1 MSNTI
6 AASEYG
12 RLLLEERPLIDVR
25 APIEFNKGAF
35 PKSVNLPL
43 MNDRERQLVG
53 TCYKQDGQ
61 QAAITLGHQL
71 VSGQIKQSRIDA
83 WCEQVN
89 QQNHSYL
96 YCFRGGLRS
105 QLSQQWLQHAGIDIP
120 YISGGYKALRSF
132 LIGTIDQAETHHQ
145 LLILSGSTGSGK
157 TEFIHQRKE
166 TIDLEGLANHRGSS
180 FGKQITS
187 QPSQIN
193 FENNLGVALLK
204 YQQIKLSSMLLL
216 EDESFLIGRT
226 AIPQSFFKL
235 MQQAPVV
242 LLEEGFNAR
251 VDRLHGEYVS
261 NMHQQ
266 YCTVFGEVEGF
277 NAFATYLVD
286 SISKIRKRLGGKQ
299 HDELQG
305 LIQQA
310 LKQQQ
315 NQHNLDGHYA
325 WISQLLS
332 NYYDPMYQ
340 YQLDKKLTKV
350 IFKGNACE
358 VHQWLN
364 EQI

>member
-12 RLLLEERPLIDVR
+12 RLLLAERPLIDVR

-35 PKSVNLPL
+35 PKSVNFPL

-71 VSGQIKQSRIDA
+71 VSGNVKQSRIDA
-83 WCEQVN
+83 WCEQLN
-89 QQNHSYL
+89 QHNDSYL

-105 QLSQQWLQHAGIDIP
+105 QLSQQWLKHAGIDVP
-120 YISGGYKALRSF
+120 YIYGGYKALRSF
-132 LIGTIDQAETHHQ
+132 LIKTIDQAELNHH

-157 TEFIHQRKE
+157 TEFIRQRKE
-166 TIDLEGLANHRGSS
+166 TINLEGLANHRGSS

-204 YQQIKLSSMLLL
+204 YQQIKSSSMLLL

-235 MQQAPVV
+235 MQQAPIV
-242 LLEEGFNAR
+242 LLEETFNAR
-251 VDRLHGEYVS
+251 VDRLHAEYVT
-261 NMHQQ
+261 NMHRQ
-266 YCTVFGEVEGF
+266 YCTLFGEVEGF
-277 NAFATYLVD
+277 NAFSLYLVD
-286 SISKIRKRLGGKQ
+286 SINKIRKRLGGKQ

-315 NQHNLDGHYA
+315 SHYNLDGHFA

-332 NYYDPMYQ
+332 KYYDPMYQ
-340 YQLDKKLTKV
+340 YQLDKKLAKV
-350 IFKGNACE
+350 IFKGNATE
-358 VHQWLN
+358 IHQWLD
-364 EQI
+364 EQE